1 MHHGLAPP
9 AADVL
14 LPNLIPPRKAVFDSE
29 NVLSDQVGNVLIST
43 GEGFWGL
50 RINGLWDIVNM

>member
-1 MHHGLAPP
+1 
-9 AADVL
+9 
-14 LPNLIPPRKAVFDSE
+14 VFDSE